1 MHVGGDERADEP
13 LQETALHETS
23 SSEPA
28 PSSPPPLPATSATEP
43 AFTAPA
49 NVSTAPP
56 RRPRAPPAHGAA
68 SAASS
73 PPVEGAAERNGVGFT
88 SVIRHL
94 SLRGWL
100 RWIYTN
106 GSDAAIR
113 VRTRAGG
120 SGNIWCSAGSI
131 VDADWG
137 QLTAERALHEMLQLS
152 SGAVTID
159 FDPVDRPHRIVRP
172 MHELLRAPM
181 AGPGRVSDVA
191 QLEAALAASPPGTP
205 VEQPFRNSLFA
216 ARAEEG
222 HGSHATP
229 LRGWPAAHRLRAEYF
244 GGGVLLAA
252 LVLAAFAFGRL
263 RGAPEGEQA
272 RAPEPE
278 RAQHTK
284 SLLPPPSLP
293 RAPAAAPGV
302 TPTPRELPVISF
314 AALESEPANT
324 EIWLDQAL
332 AGVGRLELAPMPD
345 GAMHELR
352 FVAPG
357 YETRSLYFVGA
368 PPAGRVLLERTVARV
383 PVSHAIGGSQP
394 DPAANEPVE
403 LAAASDEGSAERAP
417 AKGVPHRRA
426 SPAAPSPPARARE
439 RGPSDDSPSVAKATQ
454 AKTSPQV
461 QVIEARTPRV
471 QVLE

>member
-1 MHVGGDERADEP
+1 VA
-13 LQETALHETS
+13 A
-23 SSEPA
+23 
-28 PSSPPPLPATSATEP
+28 
-43 AFTAPA
+43 
-49 NVSTAPP
+49 
-56 RRPRAPPAHGAA
+56 AHGAP

-73 PPVEGAAERNGVGFT
+73 PPAEGPAERNGLGFT

-137 QLTAERALHEMLQLS
+137 QLTAEQALQEMLQLS
-152 SGAVTID
+152 CGAVTID

-172 MHELLRAPM
+172 MHELLRAPVP
-181 AGPGRVSDVA
+181 GPGHVSDLA

-205 VEQPFRNSLFA
+205 VNQPFVNSLFA
-216 ARAEEG
+216 PRREEEQG
-222 HGSHATP
+222 AHASS
-229 LRGWPAAHRLRAEYF
+229 LRGSPAARRMARAEYF
-244 GGGVLLAA
+244 AGGVLLAA

-263 RGAPEGEQA
+263 RGAPQGEQA

-293 RAPAAAPGV
+293 RASPAAASV

-314 AALESEPANT
+314 AALEIEPANT

-332 AGVGRLELAPMPD
+332 VGVGRLELAPMPD

-368 PPAGRVLLERTVARV
+368 PPAGRVLLERSVARV
-383 PVSHAIGGSQP
+383 PSSHANEGSKPEPSADESAELVAAP
-394 DPAANEPVE
+394 D
-403 LAAASDEGSAERAP
+403 DGSAERAP
-417 AKGVPHRRA
+417 AKSMPHRRA
-426 SPAAPSPPARARE
+426 SAAAPPAPARARE
-439 RGPSDDSPSVAKATQ
+439 RAPSDDSPSAPKATQ

-461 QVIEARTPRV
+461 QIIEARTPRV
-471 QVLE
+471 QVLD